1 MRNTHIEH
9 IPLKALLYN
18 LLRQLYHTYTGSV
31 LNIVW
36 AIYIY
41 TLQSGEMRH
50 YGVDERR
57 QRRLRRSL
65 IVCHL
70 MVYSTISS
78 AFMLRSTP
86 KFLPRL
92 EVRKSSSSSLSSL
105 RHNTCIT
112 CPTLQQRPPL
122 IFEQSNIIEAST
134 RTLSLLHSSSSDE
147 SVETND
153 DSNGGNDSDSEIK
166 NDDDGNS
173 NYQWTKKTAS
183 LALPALIGMLAD
195 PLLSLMDTAYVGRL
209 GSARELA
216 ALGACTSIFHLA
228 FNAFRATTSATT
240 SLVGNADTEADRRQ
254 IVQIS
259 LTLGIVLGIV
269 VMTFLQSFGPWC
281 LSTMGISAGS
291 PLFSPAI
298 AYLGTRSWAAPAVLI
313 ITVAEGAFVST
324 GHSYGS
330 IKRSI
335 SLLTIII
342 FSFTLS
348 LSLS

>member
-1 MRNTHIEH
+1 
-9 IPLKALLYN
+9 
-18 LLRQLYHTYTGSV
+18 
-31 LNIVW
+31 
-36 AIYIY
+36 
-41 TLQSGEMRH
+41 MRH
-50 YGVDERR
+50 CGVDERR

-70 MVYSTISS
+70 MCTLSS

-92 EVRKSSSSSLSSL
+92 EVRKSSSSSPLSFI

-112 CPTLQQRPPL
+112 CTLQQRPLL
-122 IFEQSNIIEAST
+122 IFEQSNTIKAST
-134 RTLSLLHSSSSDE
+134 RTFSLLHSSSSDE

-153 DSNGGNDSDSEIK
+153 DINGDNDSDSKSDSIK
-166 NDDDGNS
+166 NHIIKTTTSISSSNNDANDKASNDDNDNDDDNS

-240 SLVGNADTEADRRQ
+240 SLVGNANTEADRRQ

-259 LTLGIVLGIV
+259 LTLGVVLGIV

-291 PLFSPAI
+291 PLFSPAR

-324 GHSYGS
+324 GHSNES

-335 SLLTIII
+335 SLLVII
-342 FSFTLS
+342 FFL
-348 LSLS
+348 

>member
-1 MRNTHIEH
+1 
-9 IPLKALLYN
+9 
-18 LLRQLYHTYTGSV
+18 
-31 LNIVW
+31 
-36 AIYIY
+36 
-41 TLQSGEMRH
+41 
-50 YGVDERR
+50 
-57 QRRLRRSL
+57 
-65 IVCHL
+65 
-70 MVYSTISS
+70 MVYSTLSS

-92 EVRKSSSSSLSSL
+92 EVRKSSSSSSSPLSFI
-105 RHNTCIT
+105 RHDTCIT
-112 CPTLQQRPPL
+112 CATLQQRPLL
-122 IFEQSNIIEAST
+122 IFEQSNTIEAST
-134 RTLSLLHSSSSDE
+134 RTFSLLHSSSSDE

-153 DSNGGNDSDSEIK
+153 DINGDNDSDSKSDSIK
-166 NDDDGNS
+166 NHIIKTTTSISSSNNDANDKASNDDNDNDDDNS

-259 LTLGIVLGIV
+259 LTLGVVLGIV

-291 PLFSPAI
+291 PLFSPAR

-324 GHSYGS
+324 GHLYES

-335 SLLTIII
+335 SLLAII
-342 FSFTLS
+342 FFL
-348 LSLS
+348 

>member
-1 MRNTHIEH
+1 
-9 IPLKALLYN
+9 
-18 LLRQLYHTYTGSV
+18 
-31 LNIVW
+31 
-36 AIYIY
+36 
-41 TLQSGEMRH
+41 
-50 YGVDERR
+50 
-57 QRRLRRSL
+57 
-65 IVCHL
+65 
-70 MVYSTISS
+70 MVYSTLSS

-92 EVRKSSSSSLSSL
+92 EVRKSSSSSSSSSPLSFI

-112 CPTLQQRPPL
+112 CTLQQRPLL
-122 IFEQSNIIEAST
+122 IFEQSNTIEAST
-134 RTLSLLHSSSSDE
+134 RTFSLLHSSSSDE
-147 SVETND
+147 SGEANN
-153 DSNGGNDSDSEIK
+153 DSNGDNDSDSKSDTAKNHIIK
-166 NDDDGNS
+166 TTTALSSSNNDANDKASNDDDDDDDNY

-240 SLVGNADTEADRRQ
+240 SLVGNANTEADRRQ

-259 LTLGIVLGIV
+259 LTLGVVLGIV

-291 PLFSPAI
+291 PLFSPAK

-324 GHSYGS
+324 GSYES

-335 SLLTIII
+335 SLLAII
-342 FSFTLS
+342 FFL
-348 LSLS
+348 

>member
-1 MRNTHIEH
+1 
-9 IPLKALLYN
+9 
-18 LLRQLYHTYTGSV
+18 
-31 LNIVW
+31 
-36 AIYIY
+36 
-41 TLQSGEMRH
+41 MRH

-70 MVYSTISS
+70 MVYSTLSS

-92 EVRKSSSSSLSSL
+92 EVRKSSSSSSSSSPLSFL
-105 RHNTCIT
+105 RHNTRIT
-112 CPTLQQRPPL
+112 YPTLQQRPLL
-122 IFEQSNIIEAST
+122 ISEQSNIIEAST

-147 SVETND
+147 NVETND
-153 DSNGGNDSDSEIK
+153 DSNSGNASDSEIK
-166 NDDDGNS
+166 NDDDDNS

-348 LSLS
+348 LSLIISRVFVQVAGIW